1 MTTSA
6 VEFSARQELFRIEI
20 DALKRRLGSGIQW
33 YPYQTLSLPLELLCQ
48 SEHLLSDGLAGGLVA
63 DLACADG
70 DLAFFLERLGCKV
83 HAMDHPPANYNR
95 MTGVRML
102 KESLGSSVEVYERDL
117 DSAFTLPSDQYDL
130 AFFLGVLYH
139 LRNPYQALELLARH
153 TRFCVLNTR
162 IAKYTPEGKR
172 IQNMPVGYLLDYGEA
187 NNDPS
192 NYWVFSEQGLRRLLD
207 RTGWNVCAWTTT
219 GDTRRSDPVS
229 KADERAYCVIE
240 SRVRAGFGPSV
251 KLIKGWH
258 QIEHGGWRW
267 TERCFSALM
276 KPAGPLLKLAY
287 TLPENVV
294 SPDRP
299 LMIGVTAGD
308 IDLGADTVAAAGE
321 HVYSRVVPQEAL
333 RDGAVLVQFV
343 LDRAIPPSELDAR
356 ELGLV
361 VTSISLGL

>member
-1 MTTSA
+1 MTASA
-6 VEFSARQELFRIEI
+6 VEFSERQELFRIEL
-20 DALKRRLGSGIQW
+20 DSLKKRLGSGIQW
-33 YPYQTLSLPLELLCQ
+33 YPYRTLSLPLELLRQ
-48 SEHLLSDGLAGGLVA
+48 SARLLSDGLAGGLVA

-83 HAMDHPPANYNR
+83 HAIDHPPANYNR
-95 MTGVRML
+95 MAGVRML
-102 KESLGSSVEVYERDL
+102 KESLGSPVEVYERDL

-139 LRNPYQALELLARH
+139 LKNPYQALEQLARH
-153 TRFCVLNTR
+153 TRYCVLNTR
-162 IAKYTPEGKR
+162 IARYTPEGKR
-172 IQNMPVGYLLDYGEA
+172 IQNMPVGYLLDYGET

-192 NYWVFSEQGLRRLLD
+192 NYWIFSEQGLRRLLD
-207 RTGWNVCAWTTT
+207 RTGWNLCAWTTT

-240 SRVRAGFGPSV
+240 SRVKAGFGPSV

-258 QIEHGGWRW
+258 EVEHGGWRW

-276 KPAGPLLKLAY
+276 TPAGPLLRLAC
-287 TLPENVV
+287 TLPGHVV

-299 LMIGVTAGD
+299 LRIGVTAGD
-308 IDLGADTVAAAGE
+308 ADLGVDTVAAPGK
-321 HVYSRVVPQEAL
+321 HVLTRVIPQEAL
-333 RDGAVLVQFV
+333 RDGAVLVQFS
-343 LDRAIPPSELDAR
+343 LDRAIPPSDRDAR

-361 VTSISLGL
+361 VASISLGP